1 VEPELD
7 DGRNRR
13 ARQEVPWSKGR
24 GPGRANGQSEEA
36 VLSLKEGGTTG
47 GSEVAGIH

>member
-1 VEPELD
+1 V
-7 DGRNRR
+7 
-13 ARQEVPWSKGR
+13 S
-24 GPGRANGQSEEA
+24 GRANGQSEEA